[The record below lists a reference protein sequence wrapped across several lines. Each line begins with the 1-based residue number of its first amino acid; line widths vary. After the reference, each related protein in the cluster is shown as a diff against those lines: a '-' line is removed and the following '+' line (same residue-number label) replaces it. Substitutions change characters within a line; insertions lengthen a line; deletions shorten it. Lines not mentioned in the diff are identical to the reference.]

1 MGGCGG
7 PDAPAVSELTHQV
20 VLTPEAD
27 LELNDAA
34 DWYEQ
39 KARLG
44 AEFVT
49 QVREVLNR
57 IGRMPELYA
66 VVHRNVRRARVRRF
80 SYNIYYRLQNDRVEV
95 IAILHAH
102 RDPAARKNRT

>member
-1 MGGCGG
+1 MSH
-7 PDAPAVSELTHQV
+7 DV
-20 VLTPEAD
+20 VLTSEAEI
-27 LELNDAA
+27 ELNAAA

-49 QVREVLNR
+49 HVREVLNR
-57 IGRMPELYA
+57 VGQMPELYGI
-66 VVHRNVRRARVRRF
+66 VHRNVRRARVRRF
-80 SYNIYYRLQNDRVEV
+80 SYNVYYRFRNDRVEV

-102 RDPAARKNRT
+102 RDPAAWKNRT